1 MLGLILWVAKAPSM
15 YDPRGLVA
23 RIIGSQYL
31 NMQLYDTQLELVL
44 EDQLGLMRGS
54 SNEGVLQ

>member
-44 EDQLGLMRGS
+44 EGS
-54 SNEGVLQ
+54 IGADEGELQ